1 MYDTPSGLTLH
12 IPVRALYLNDV
23 CCPPDRERTTITSPE
38 RARYNSEA
46 VSPLAKWES
55 YTSEVVSPL
64 AKWESYTSEV
74 VSPLAKW
81 ELYTS
86 EVVSPLAIR
95 TKAS

>member
-12 IPVRALYLNDV
+12 SPVRALYLNDG
-23 CCPPDRERTTITSPE
+23 CPPDRERTTITSPE

-46 VSPLAKWES
+46 VSPLAKWEL
-55 YTSEVVSPL
+55 YTSEMVSPL
-64 AKWESYTSEV
+64 AKWELYTSEV

-86 EVVSPLAIR
+86 EVVTPLPIK
-95 TKAS
+95 TKA